1 MAQGKVAPILGFRD
15 VRRAAEYYRD
25 VLGFRERSVIEGEGE
40 EAPVY
45 AILDRD
51 GTEIHLQIRRREIFA
66 DKRESLE
73 SDAYFFVPDADAL
86 HAELVGRGASIL
98 RPPRDEPYGL
108 RDFAVED
115 LEGHRL
121 LFGTP
126 LTA

>member
-1 MAQGKVAPILGFRD
+1 MAQGRVAPILGFRD
-15 VRRAAEYYRD
+15 VRRAAEYYKD
-25 VLGFRERSVIEGEGE
+25 VLGFRERSVMEGEGE
-40 EAPVY
+40 EAAVY

-98 RPPRDEPYGL
+98 RPPQDEPYGL

-126 LTA
+126 LS